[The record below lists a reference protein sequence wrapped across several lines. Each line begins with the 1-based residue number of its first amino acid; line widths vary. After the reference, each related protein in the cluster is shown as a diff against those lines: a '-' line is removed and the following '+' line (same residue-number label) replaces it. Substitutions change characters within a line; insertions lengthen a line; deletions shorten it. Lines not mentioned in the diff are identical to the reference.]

1 MAAAPCVRS
10 YESALPLRKECVP
23 QSVALGNLARIAEPN
38 GVLTRAVPA
47 LEIHGTGLHESES
60 IPIRGVR
67 EDEGAPAGNSPVQHA
82 YATKPAALQL
92 SHAPGGE
99 GRRAR
104 VPFMATG
111 APAPATGTRRRHN
124 CSGSRWA
131 LRCAR
136 SMQATFVVPLR
147 ANREEP

>member
-10 YESALPLRKECVP
+10 TESALPLRKQCVP

-47 LEIHGTGLHESES
+47 LEIHGTELHESES

-82 YATKPAALQL
+82 YSTKPAALQL
-92 SHAPGGE
+92 AHAPGGE

-104 VPFMATG
+104 VPCMA
-111 APAPATGTRRRHN
+111 PLPPATGTRRRHN

-131 LRCAR
+131 LRCAS